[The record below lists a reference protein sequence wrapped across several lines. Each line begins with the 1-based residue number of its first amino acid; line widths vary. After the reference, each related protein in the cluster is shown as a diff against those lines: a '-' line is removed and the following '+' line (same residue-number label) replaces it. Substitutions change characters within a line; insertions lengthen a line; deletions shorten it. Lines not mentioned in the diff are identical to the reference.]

1 MFDMDPRWTTLTSFD
16 VNLLYRERIL
26 LGNNFVLAID
36 YALLDA
42 FLALLHTLN
51 AHGTILSYPS
61 INTPILNYTRP
72 LRMHDRICV
81 ALVGHWQSLYS
92 HCQGK
97 TKSWIDRAK
106 QLLVRKQRF
115 IDHYCHLEQK
125 RWQHQASCYIKNNLL
140 VQPVGLWNHSI
151 SGGTTTE
158 IKLRYC
164 K

>member
-1 MFDMDPRWTTLTSFD
+1 MDNIDIIWCQFVVSRKDTSGKQFCIGDWLRIIRCISGTPTHFECTRINFPRS
-16 VNLLYRERIL
+16 
-26 LGNNFVLAID
+26 
-36 YALLDA
+36 
-42 FLALLHTLN
+42 
-51 AHGTILSYPS
+51 S
-61 INTPILNYTRP
+61 IYTPILNYTRP

-158 IKLRYC
+158 IKLRYS

>member
-1 MFDMDPRWTTLTSFD
+1 MDNIDIIWCQFVVSRKDTSVKQF
-16 VNLLYRERIL
+16 RIGDWL
-26 LGNNFVLAID
+26 RIIRCISGTPTHFECTRSNFLR
-36 YALLDA
+36 
-42 FLALLHTLN
+42 
-51 AHGTILSYPS
+51 SS
-61 INTPILNYTRP
+61 INTRILNHTRP
-72 LRMHDRICV
+72 LRMHDRICI
-81 ALVGHWQSLYS
+81 ALVRHWQSLYS

-158 IKLRYC
+158 IKLRYS